1 MLLQIQNR
9 ETMLIQKQRLE
20 RSHVVLEPMQI
31 EHIQALQEAVLD
43 GEAFN
48 LWFAN
53 VPKPEDMQNYVEQ
66 AIKAMEQGNI
76 AYVVISKKT
85 GKLVGTTRYYNVD
98 HANKRAMI
106 GYTWYADSAKRT
118 AINTEAKLLLLKNLF
133 EESKAIAVE
142 FRTHFFNHTSRT
154 AIERLGAKQDGILRN
169 HQIMKDGS
177 YRDTVVYSIIASEW
191 PAVRNN
197 LLSKLQRN

>member
-1 MLLQIQNR
+1 
-9 ETMLIQKQRLE
+9 MLIKKQKLE
-20 RSHVVLEPMQI
+20 GTYVVLEPLQTS
-31 EHIQALQEAVLD
+31 HIKALQEAVLD

-53 VPKPEDMQNYVEQ
+53 VPKPENMQNYVEQ

-98 HANKRAMI
+98 QVNKRAMI
-106 GYTWYADSAKRT
+106 GYTWYANSVKRT
-118 AINTEAKLLLLKNLF
+118 AINTETKLLLLANLF
-133 EESKAIAVE
+133 EESDAIAVE
-142 FRTHFFNHTSRT
+142 FRTHFFNNTSRA

>member
-1 MLLQIQNR
+1 MQINK
-9 ETMLIQKQRLE
+9 QKLE
-20 RSHVVLEPMQI
+20 GTHVVLEPMKV
-31 EHIQALQEAVLD
+31 EHIQALQAAVLD

-53 VPKPEDMQNYVEQ
+53 VPKPEDMQSYVEQ
-66 AIKAMEQGNI
+66 AIKAMERGNI
-76 AYVVISKKT
+76 AYVVISKQT

-106 GYTWYADSAKRT
+106 GYTWYANSAKRT
-118 AINTEAKLLLLKNLF
+118 FINTEAKLLLLKNLF

-142 FRTHFFNHTSRT
+142 FRTHFFNHTSRA

>member
-20 RSHVVLEPMQI
+20 GSHVVLEPMQI
-31 EHIQALQEAVLD
+31 AHIQALQEAVLD

-118 AINTEAKLLLLKNLF
+118 AINTEAKLLLLKNIF

-142 FRTHFFNHTSRT
+142 FRTHFFNHTSRA

>member
-1 MLLQIQNR
+1 
-9 ETMLIQKQRLE
+9 MLIQKQKLE
-20 RSHVVLEPMQI
+20 GVHVVLEPMQI

-43 GEAFN
+43 GKAFN

-53 VPKPEDMQNYVEQ
+53 VPRPEDMQNYVEQ

-76 AYVVISKKT
+76 AYAVISKHT

-98 HANKRAMI
+98 HTNKRAMI

-118 AINTEAKLLLLKNLF
+118 SINTEAKLLLLKNIF
-133 EESKAIAVE
+133 DESKAIAVE
-142 FRTHFFNHTSRT
+142 FRTHFFNHTSRA

-197 LLSKLQRN
+197 LLSKLQQKDVSRNRPGS

>member
-1 MLLQIQNR
+1 
-9 ETMLIQKQRLE
+9 MLIKKQKLE
-20 RSHVVLEPMQI
+20 GTYVVLEPLQTS
-31 EHIQALQEAVLD
+31 HTKPLQEAVLD

-53 VPKPEDMQNYVEQ
+53 VPKPEDIPCYVEQ
-66 AIKAMEQGNI
+66 AIVEMEQGDI
-76 AYVVISKKT
+76 AYAVISKQT

-98 HANKRAMI
+98 QINKRAMI
-106 GYTWYADSAKRT
+106 GYTWYANSVKRT
-118 AINTEAKLLLLKNLF
+118 AINTEAKLLLLANLF
-133 EESKAIAVE
+133 EESDAIAVE
-142 FRTHFFNHTSRT
+142 FRTHFFNHTSRA